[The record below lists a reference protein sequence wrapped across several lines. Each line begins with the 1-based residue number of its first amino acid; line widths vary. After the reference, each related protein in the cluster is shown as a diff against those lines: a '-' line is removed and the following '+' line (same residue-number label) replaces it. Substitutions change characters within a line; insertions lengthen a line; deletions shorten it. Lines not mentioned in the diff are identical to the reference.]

1 MSILKRNMKRIARV
15 VGITLG
21 DMSGTI
27 VTFLVTFKELLIRTV
42 IYSKTS
48 KDPPLNYQPC
58 FIISDVT
65 MDTC

>member
-1 MSILKRNMKRIARV
+1 MSILKRKIKRTARV
-15 VGITLG
+15 AGITLG

-27 VTFLVTFKELLIRTV
+27 VMFSVTFAALLIRTV

-48 KDPPLNYQPC
+48 KNPPGNYQPC
-58 FIISDVT
+58 FIISDAT